1 MNKMPSKSQANTYAA
16 VTNYLKA
23 LDAAKS
29 DDAATVMR
37 QMKST
42 KADYFGK
49 PVSIRQ
55 NGRVAYDLT
64 VYEVKSPAESKYP
77 WDYYKP
83 VRKVSA
89 DEAFGPDNAGECTV
103 K

>member
-64 VYEVKSPAESKYP
+64 VYEVKTSGGIEISMGLLQAGSQ
-77 WDYYKP
+77 D
-83 VRKVSA
+83 
-89 DEAFGPDNAGECTV
+89 FGGRSLWPRQRG
-103 K
+103 